1 MSLLN
6 TENKLGGRDTVE
18 WWLIGGGITPPYLCP
33 FLQPAY
39 VEIFNDDANVTL
51 CLG

>member
-18 WWLIGGGITPPYLCP
+18 WWLKGGGTTTPYLCP

-39 VEIFNDDANVTL
+39 VEMFNGDVYVTL
-51 CLG
+51 RLG